1 MNEGWVRVVQGAAV
15 ARNPTR
21 THAWSHG
28 ACSGTPQYGE
38 SDRVETAC
46 QDFGGHV
53 DGTLGL
59 SGGLY
64 HDAIMRRAGLSARY
78 SRMWPLP
85 VTTNFVEVISGSP
98 IGPRACSF
106 CVEIPISAPK
116 PNCSPSV
123 QRVEALTMMP
133 ALSTV
138 ATNR

>member
-1 MNEGWVRVVQGAAV
+1 MNEGWVRVVQGQQSPKPDAH
-15 ARNPTR
+15 P
-21 THAWSHG
+21 
-28 ACSGTPQYGE
+28 
-38 SDRVETAC
+38 RVVPRRVLGIASITAS
-46 QDFGGHV
+46 QIVLRRRAIIGGHV

-64 HDAIMRRAGLSARY
+64 HDAIMRRAGLGARY

-138 ATNR
+138 ATNL